1 MFGAVSNRDLKN
13 IDKYFQQLVKFDF
26 LSYEKNEF
34 EYIESTGNKKVDDM
48 FKRWQWAQQIK
59 SFDKR
64 AKDDM
69 RVLGEI
75 VLTLIKL
82 KKVYTNLE

>member
-1 MFGAVSNRDLKN
+1 KHKLSNKDLEN
-13 IDKYFQQLVKFDF
+13 IDKYFQQLIDF

-48 FKRWQWAQQIK
+48 YKRWNQQIK

-75 VLTLIKL
+75 VLTAD
-82 KKVYTNLE
+82 KVNQGIYK